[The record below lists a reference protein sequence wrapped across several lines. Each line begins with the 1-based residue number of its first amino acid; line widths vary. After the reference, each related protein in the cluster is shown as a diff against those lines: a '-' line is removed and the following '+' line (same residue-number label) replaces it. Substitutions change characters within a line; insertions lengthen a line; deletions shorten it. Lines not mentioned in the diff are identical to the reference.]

1 MSIDILP
8 PGQAQ
13 ILAIK
18 TALASVSNWRCHVSQ
33 KYPDDRRNGKAAAI
47 LTALAAEPI
56 GNVPDDLIAEIG
68 KHHGLTEATKELASR
83 IGFSLF
89 PSSLTEFLYSILL
102 HVAEQ
107 QKQID
112 RRFSKSEGAR

>member
-13 ILAIK
+13 ILSIK
-18 TALASVSNWRCHVSQ
+18 TALASVSHWRRHVSQ
-33 KYPDDRRNGKAAAI
+33 KFPDDARNPKAAAI
-47 LTALAAEPI
+47 LEALASEPI
-56 GNVPDDLIAEIG
+56 NDLPDALIAEVS
-68 KHHGLTEATKELASR
+68 KHHGLTEATKVLASK

-89 PSSLTEFLYSILL
+89 PANLTEFLYSVLL

-112 RRFSKSEGAR
+112 RMFPNGGTR